1 MQEFTLRK
9 ATNNDSDFFYQV
21 KKTVLKKYIEEIWGW
36 NEDFQI
42 QFHKENFHVDET
54 QIVIVDENNAGTVEV
69 KEDAERIFI
78 SSLYI
83 LPQYQHHSLLM
94 LSLLLM
100 CCSIQGSPPCNT
112 HLKHFLSFPET
123 IFRSCSF
130 LKIFKHK
137 IFCIVSFRQRKPQ
150 VFV

>member
-83 LPQYQHHSLLM
+83 LPQYQHNG
-94 LSLLLM
+94 
-100 CCSIQGSPPCNT
+100 IGTAICNDYICKAEREKKRIE
-112 HLKHFLSFPET
+112 LEV
-123 IFRSCSF
+123 
-130 LKIFKHK
+130 LKINIDAQRLYKRLGFTLTEKDDTKYFMFKDLK
-137 IFCIVSFRQRKPQ
+137 K
-150 VFV
+150 